1 MLTGQAPIPRTTHVN
16 VSEPNA
22 GCGVSG
28 SYGCGSFSSTSIGK
42 GKPSAIDV
50 CTSMKTLPVIS
61 RGRRN
66 ENFDCEL
73 SEILPCASIL
83 GPHDRHPHH
92 HRTYHDHSFAR
103 PATALSQAAMMNSDS
118 AEIALNSICDPG
130 PSNDLCPR
138 CNTLW
143 LASMNCFKCLPMQW
157 S

>member
-42 GKPSAIDV
+42 GKPSAFDV
-50 CTSMKTLPVIS
+50 CMKTLPVIS

-66 ENFDCEL
+66 ENFDSEL

>member
-50 CTSMKTLPVIS
+50 CMKTLPVIS

-66 ENFDCEL
+66 ETLTVNCLKYYLARRFWAHTTATRT
-73 SEILPCASIL
+73 ITAHTMIIASQGL
-83 GPHDRHPHH
+83 RRRFRKPP
-92 HRTYHDHSFAR
+92 
-103 PATALSQAAMMNSDS
+103 
-118 AEIALNSICDPG
+118 
-130 PSNDLCPR
+130 
-138 CNTLW
+138 
-143 LASMNCFKCLPMQW
+143 
-157 S
+157 

>member
-50 CTSMKTLPVIS
+50 CMKTLPVIS